1 MIVGNTKKSQP
12 AAFEVGERI
21 ARLIDTV
28 SRLAGR
34 ADNRE
39 PLAVFSRGDRRAG
52 YRPERH
58 RASARAHVVE
68 LLFMHVSG
76 KDVADVSSPH
86 AFLRLRQARDINPLL
101 GRGGAGVHEQNIV
114 VPDNERQAREKGALL
129 GAKLGLGPGDRGP
142 RIGIERVVRTT
153 KRCRIVVAEHYGRAV
168 RRVLLDQIEHGHRI
182 GPVPDQIAQKC
193 IPVRSQPL
201 SVGKAGGDR
210 LQVAM
215 DVCEKSQLHRGRGC
229 QRQRHSS

>member
-1 MIVGNTKKSQP
+1 MLPACIISPSTKPSISLPGPGKFTLALRTALEPPGKPLGKASRSYFLRGELMVVGNTKKSQP

-86 AFLRLRQARDINPLL
+86 AFLRLRQARDINPL
-101 GRGGAGVHEQNIV
+101 
-114 VPDNERQAREKGALL
+114 
-129 GAKLGLGPGDRGP
+129 
-142 RIGIERVVRTT
+142 
-153 KRCRIVVAEHYGRAV
+153 
-168 RRVLLDQIEHGHRI
+168 
-182 GPVPDQIAQKC
+182 
-193 IPVRSQPL
+193 
-201 SVGKAGGDR
+201 
-210 LQVAM
+210 
-215 DVCEKSQLHRGRGC
+215 
-229 QRQRHSS
+229 